1 MSPSTKTVVIKI
13 CRALV
18 WIVYAW
24 VAITIVLL
32 FLAFLLQLF
41 GADPSAGFVEF
52 VYRSTERAMA
62 PFRGIFESVVLSD
75 DSVLD
80 VSILFAI
87 IVYSFVAL
95 GLGMALDWVTRKLL
109 AAEDHERYDAML
121 EAKLSPARPASG
133 YVVHLS
139 GADGAAATG
148 VLSAQAAGTF
158 VDLTAVGLDATR
170 KYAVWSENG
179 AGQRLTA
186 ATFQPGVVGPTKLAM
201 TSPIG
206 LTDMRLFGVSLL
218 GPSDEAV
225 ADVLAARIAVGHA

>member
-1 MSPSTKTVVIKI
+1 MSPNIKAIVIKI
-13 CRALV
+13 VRALV

-75 DSVLD
+75 NSVLD

-95 GLGMALDWVTRKLL
+95 GIGIALDWVTRKLV
-109 AAEDHERYDAML
+109 AAEHEARYDAAL
-121 EAKLSPARPASG
+121 EAQLAAPRPASS
-133 YVVHLS
+133 YVLQLAGAEGSS
-139 GADGAAATG
+139 GTAL
-148 VLSAQAAGTF
+148 LSAQAAGTY
-158 VDLTAVGLDATR
+158 VDLTTSGLDATR
-170 KYAVWSENG
+170 RYAVWSENG
-179 AGQRLTA
+179 AGARVTA
-186 ATFQPGVVGPTKLAM
+186 GTFQPSPVGATKLGL
-201 TSPIG
+201 TSPMK
-206 LTDMRLFGVSLL
+206 LAETRLFGVSLL
-218 GPSDEAV
+218 GLSDETLS
-225 ADVLAARIAVGHA
+225 DVLAARIA

>member
-1 MSPSTKTVVIKI
+1 MSPSTRTIVIKI

-32 FLAFLLQLF
+32 FLGFLLQLF

-52 VYRSTERAMA
+52 VYRSTQRAMA
-62 PFRGIFESVVLSD
+62 PFRGIFESVPLSD
-75 DSVLD
+75 NSVLD

-95 GLGMALDWVTRKLL
+95 GLGMALDWVTGKLRV
-109 AAEDHERYDAML
+109 AQDEERYDAML

-139 GADGAAATG
+139 GADGASANA
-148 VLSAQAAGTF
+148 VLTSQASGTF
-158 VDLTAVGLDATR
+158 IDLTAVGLDATR
-170 KYAVWSENG
+170 RYAVWSENETG
-179 AGQRLTA
+179 GRLTA

-201 TSPIG
+201 SSPIN
-206 LTDMRLFGVSLL
+206 LADTRLFGLAAL
-218 GPSDEAV
+218 GPSNEAV
-225 ADVLAARIAVGHA
+225 ADVLAARITASG

>member
-1 MSPSTKTVVIKI
+1 MSPSTRAIVIKI

-32 FLAFLLQLF
+32 FLAFLLQLL

-52 VYRSTERAMA
+52 VYRSTQRAMA

-80 VSILFAI
+80 ISILFAI

-95 GLGMALDWVTRKLL
+95 GVGMALDWVTDKLRV
-109 AAEDHERYDAML
+109 AEDQERYDAML
-121 EAKLSPARPASG
+121 EAKLSPARPATG
-133 YVVHLS
+133 YVLHLAGS
-139 GADGAAATG
+139 DGASATA
-148 VLSAQAAGTF
+148 VLTAQPAGTF
-158 VDLTAVGLDATR
+158 IDVTAVGLDATR
-170 KYAVWSENG
+170 RYAVWSENE
-179 AGQRLTA
+179 AGGRVTS

-201 TSPIG
+201 TSPIN
-206 LTDMRLFGVSLL
+206 LADTRLFGLSML

-225 ADVLAARIAVGHA
+225 GDVLAARITVSH

>member
-1 MSPSTKTVVIKI
+1 MSPSTKTIVIKI

-18 WIVYAW
+18 WIIYAW
-24 VAITIVLL
+24 VVITIVLL
-32 FLAFLLQLF
+32 FLGFLLQLF

-52 VYRSTERAMA
+52 VYRSTQRAMA
-62 PFRGIFESVVLSD
+62 PFRGIFESVPLSD

-87 IVYSFVAL
+87 IVYSLAAL
-95 GLGMALDWVTRKLL
+95 GLGMALDWATERLR
-109 AAEDHERYDAML
+109 AAEDRERYDAML
-121 EAKLSPARPASG
+121 EAKLSPARPATG

-139 GADGAAATG
+139 GADGAVATG

-158 VDLTAVGLDATR
+158 IDLTAAGLDPAR

-179 AGQRLTA
+179 SGQRLTA
-186 ATFQPGVVGPTKLAM
+186 ATFQPGAIGPTKLSM

-206 LTDMRLFGVSLL
+206 LADTRLFGVSML

-225 ADVLAARIAVGHA
+225 SDVLAARVAVSHV